1 MAHRV
6 HLPAP
11 ALRQFIRYYVT
22 VEQQLASNT
31 LIQPIAARSTPLLDF
46 QFGDRCEVLV
56 QDHAKS
62 RVAYPVALV
71 GAQTFGRVQLVSRGN
86 VDSFVVIFQPGGL
99 FKLLSVPLHSLTD
112 QDYEGRS
119 VIGPG
124 VDELAD
130 QLAASRSS
138 AERVRISDKYF
149 LERCQNPCCSRD
161 ISALAGRLR
170 MHPGSLKV
178 VDLAREAGLSTRQL
192 ERRFLEQIGMSPRMF
207 ARVARFEAALRLKR
221 ETPGLR
227 WTHIAHELG
236 FHDQMHM
243 LRDFRKLSGATPSSA
258 AITLDPLVKDE
269 IDGTRPG

>member
-1 MAHRV
+1 MAHCV

-11 ALRQFIRYYVT
+11 ALRQLIRFYVT
-22 VEQQLASNT
+22 VEHQLASST
-31 LIQPIAARSTPLLDF
+31 LIQPIPARSTPLLDF
-46 QFGDRCEVLV
+46 QFGDRCELLV
-56 QDHAKS
+56 QDHAKR
-62 RVAYPVALV
+62 RVAHSVAVV
-71 GAQTFGRVQLVSRGN
+71 GAQTFGRVQVVSSGN

-99 FKLLSVPLHSLTD
+99 FKLLSMPLHSLTD

-138 AERVRISDKYF
+138 VERVRISDKYF
-149 LERCQNPCCSRD
+149 LERSQDPCSRD

-170 MHPGSLKV
+170 MHPGNLKV

-192 ERRFLEQIGMSPRMF
+192 ERRFLEQIGMSPRMY

-227 WTHIAHELG
+227 WTRIAHELG

-269 IDGTRPG
+269 IDGTRAG